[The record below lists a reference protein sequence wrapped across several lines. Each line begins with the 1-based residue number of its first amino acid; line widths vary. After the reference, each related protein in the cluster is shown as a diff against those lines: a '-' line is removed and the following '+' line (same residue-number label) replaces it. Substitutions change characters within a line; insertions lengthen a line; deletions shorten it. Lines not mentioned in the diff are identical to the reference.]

1 MIFVGRSPQMVGN
14 PFKRGLSVAA
24 CGLLLALAAGGI
36 AQAQSNNGSSLNAG
50 YGRSS
55 TSSGNYGVSATG
67 TRDAN
72 GNRVIIDGIIQG
84 GLDQSSISQS
94 SAWGSASSGSG
105 AGFGGA
111 TAIGNNLSV
120 ITQGNWNTV
129 IVNSTQINN
138 GNVTANGSSGGVGN
152 DDGN

>member
-1 MIFVGRSPQMVGN
+1 MVRISSTRAFSG
-14 PFKRGLSVAA
+14 AA
-24 CGLLLALAAGGI
+24 GVLLALAAGGL
-36 AQAQSNNGSSLNAG
+36 AQAQSNNGSTLNAG
-50 YGRSS
+50 YGRGS
-55 TSSGNYGVSATG
+55 TSSGNFGVSATG

-84 GLDQSSISQS
+84 GLDQSVISRTS
-94 SAWGSASSGSG
+94 MSGAADASSG

-129 IVNSTQINN
+129 IINSTQINN
-138 GNVTANGSSGGVGN
+138 GDVTANGTSNGVGN
-152 DDGN
+152 NDGN

>member
-1 MIFVGRSPQMVGN
+1 MVAN
-14 PFKRGLSVAA
+14 SSKRGLSVAA
-24 CGLLLALAAGGI
+24 AAALLALAAGGL
-36 AQAQSNNGSSLNAG
+36 AQGQSNNGSSLNAG
-50 YGRSS
+50 YGRAS
-55 TSSGNYGVSATG
+55 TSSGNFGVSAG

-72 GNRVIIDGIIQG
+72 GNRIIIDGIIQG
-84 GLDQSSISQS
+84 GLDQSVISRTSLSGVADS
-94 SAWGSASSGSG
+94 SSG

-129 IVNSTQINN
+129 IINSTQINN
-138 GNVTANGSSGGVGN
+138 GDVTANSSG

>member
-1 MIFVGRSPQMVGN
+1 MVANSHKRSLG
-14 PFKRGLSVAA
+14 AA
-24 CGLLLALAAGGI
+24 TAALLALGAGSAAM
-36 AQAQSNNGSSLNAG
+36 AQSNNGAAMNAG
-50 YGRSS
+50 YGRAS
-55 TSSGNYGVSATG
+55 TSSGNFGVSATG

-84 GLDQSSISQS
+84 GLDQSVISRTS
-94 SAWGSASSGSG
+94 LSGAADAGAG

-129 IVNSTQINN
+129 IINSTQINN
-138 GNVTANGSSGGVGN
+138 GDVTANGNSSGVGN
-152 DDGN
+152 DDGK

>member
-1 MIFVGRSPQMVGN
+1 MVGN
-14 PFKRGLSVAA
+14 SYKRGLSVAA
-24 CGLLLALAAGGI
+24 GGVLLALAAGGM

-50 YGRSS
+50 YGRGS

-84 GLDQSSISQS
+84 GLDQSSISRTS
-94 SAWGSASSGSG
+94 LSGVADAG
-105 AGFGGA
+105 AGAGGA

-120 ITQGNWNTV
+120 ITQGSWNTV

>member
-1 MIFVGRSPQMVGN
+1 MVAN
-14 PFKRGLSVAA
+14 SFKLSLSAA
-24 CGLLLALAAGGI
+24 ALLLVLATGGSAL
-36 AQAQSNNGSSLNAG
+36 AQSNGASMNAG
-50 YGRSS
+50 YGRAS
-55 TSSGNYGVSATG
+55 TSSGNFGVSAG

-84 GLDQSSISQS
+84 GLDQSSISSTSMQG
-94 SAWGSASSGSG
+94 ASGSG

-120 ITQGNWNTV
+120 ITQGSWNTV

-138 GNVTANGSSGGVGN
+138 GDVTANSNSSGVGN

>member
-1 MIFVGRSPQMVGN
+1 MVAN
-14 PFKRGLSVAA
+14 SFKRSLSLLAGGA
-24 CGLLLALAAGGI
+24 LLALAGGGL
-36 AQAQSNNGSSLNAG
+36 AQAQSNNGASLNAG
-50 YGRSS
+50 YGRGS
-55 TSSGNYGVSATG
+55 TSQGNSGISAG

-84 GLDQSSISQS
+84 GLDQSSISRTSLSGVADS
-94 SAWGSASSGSG
+94 SAG

-111 TAIGNNLSV
+111 TAIGNNLTV

-138 GNVTANGSSGGVGN
+138 GNVSANGTTNGVGN